1 MTFDGKGGKMHNA
14 SVLADKIGMGLNGRI
29 TSSRKE
35 TSKYTNTIVFV
46 NQPWVEL
53 PDSPMGQPKIKMKGG
68 EAIYLNSTL
77 IFLYGNQKGAGTNK
91 IMATKNGRKIK
102 FATRTKISILKN
114 HVNGIGYEDGK
125 VIVTPHGFIED
136 TKEAEEAYKKEY
148 SEFWTDMFIKNG
160 LEVKEGEDFALEG
173 SQTDIDLEGLE

>member
-1 MTFDGKGGKMHNA
+1 
-14 SVLADKIGMGLNGRI
+14 
-29 TSSRKE
+29 
-35 TSKYTNTIVFV
+35 
-46 NQPWVEL
+46 
-53 PDSPMGQPKIKMKGG
+53 
-68 EAIYLNSTL
+68 
-77 IFLYGNQKGAGTNK
+77 
-91 IMATKNGRKIK
+91 MATKNGRKIK

-160 LEVKEGEDFALEG
+160 LEVQEGEDFALEG